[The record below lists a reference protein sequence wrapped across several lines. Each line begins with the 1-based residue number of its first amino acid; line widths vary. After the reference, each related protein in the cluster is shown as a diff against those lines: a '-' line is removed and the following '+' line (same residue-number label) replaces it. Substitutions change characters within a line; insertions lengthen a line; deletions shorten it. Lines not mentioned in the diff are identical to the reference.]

1 MENNTYSGAVITE
14 SEAFRSVIRQDS
26 VNLAEIM
33 RDEGNL
39 DLFDEYDDQN
49 EAHEIRK
56 ISY

>member
-14 SEAFRSVIRQDS
+14 SEAFRSVVRQDS

-39 DLFDEYDDQN
+39 DLFDEYDD
-49 EAHEIRK
+49 
-56 ISY
+56 